1 MTATGLTTAMTA
13 AKRLLQSDNV
23 FGVLV
28 EGASNIAGLNY
39 ILVHLKSFTAEERA
53 TLKKIELSL
62 IKIKDRMTSINKQLY
77 KYKICLDDDNIMSTQ
92 IEINKLL
99 EKTFSNYFRQILSS
113 AFITDFLK
121 LINQL
126 TFYFTV
132 YLADFSQIVFAYM
145 DPSDPVNNEILRTMQ
160 EMCSTYQKKI
170 IQRHTGVDIRSSK
183 PESFT
188 KSASSFGQYRPIKMK
203 TGSPDIQNL
212 EDFISAGF

>member
-39 ILVHLKSFTAEERA
+39 VLVHLKSFTAEERA
-53 TLKKIELSL
+53 VLKKIELSL
-62 IKIKDRMTSINKQLY
+62 IKIRDRMTSINKQLY
-77 KYKICLDDDNIMSTQ
+77 KYKICLDDENIMSTQ

-113 AFITDFLK
+113 AFINDFLK
-121 LINQL
+121 LINNL

-132 YLADFSQIVFAYM
+132 YLADFSQIIFAYM
-145 DPSDPVNNEILRTMQ
+145 DPSDPINNEILKTMQ
-160 EMCSTYQKKI
+160 ESCSSYQKRVIK
-170 IQRHTGVDIRSSK
+170 RHSGVDISSSK
-183 PESFT
+183 PESFS
-188 KSASSFGQYRPIKMK
+188 KSASAKFGYKPLRAR
-203 TGSPDIQNL
+203 TSPEIQQL
-212 EDFISAGF
+212 DDFISAGF